1 MPPAGDVTVHLLG
14 EVQRSGSLTFPA
26 HRRVTLLTAIAGAG
40 GLLETAAKK
49 IRIKRQTASGEPR
62 EIVVDYRKILNGG
75 EPDVELEDGDLI
87 IVKESF
93 F

>member
-1 MPPAGDVTVHLLG
+1 MSKIPFI
-14 EVQRSGSLTFPA
+14 SILTDP
-26 HRRVTLLTAIAGAG
+26 TAG
-40 GLLETAAKK
+40 GVTCRGMPSSSHIEKIRTVRTRTAAKK

-62 EIVVDYRKILNGG
+62 EIVVDYRKILSGG